1 MVALDKKIFSH
12 LLKNPKEITLDQSLS
27 LKKLIKQYP
36 FFQIAR
42 IIEIIGLKKYDH
54 LNFNKV
60 LKNCDIYSADRS
72 ILYDIIENQ
81 EIKKNNITVK
91 NIKILSSEKTKNSF
105 IDWLNISKPVSEN
118 TNNTLITK
126 FLKTNPKISSEKVK
140 TNKNLADDF
149 KLSKKEYMT
158 ETLAKVYFKQEKYNE
173 AIKAYEILCLK
184 YPEKISLFADQ
195 IKTIKN
201 SFQNK

>member
-60 LKNCDIYSADRS
+60 LKNCAIYSADRS

-118 TNNTLITK
+118 TNNTLITN

-201 SFQNK
+201 SLIK

>member
-42 IIEIIGLKKYDH
+42 IIEIIGLKKHDH

-60 LKNCDIYSADRS
+60 LKNCAIYSADRS

-118 TNNTLITK
+118 TNNTLITN

-201 SFQNK
+201 SLIK

>member
-27 LKKLIKQYP
+27 LKKLIKLYP

-42 IIEIIGLKKYDH
+42 IIEIIGLKKHDH

-60 LKNCDIYSADRS
+60 LKNCAIYSADRT

-118 TNNTLITK
+118 TNNTLITN

-201 SFQNK
+201 SLIK

>member
-1 MVALDKKIFSH
+1 MVVLDKKIFSH

-42 IIEIIGLKKYDH
+42 IIEIIGLKKHDH

-60 LKNCDIYSADRS
+60 LKNCAIYSADRS

-118 TNNTLITK
+118 TNNTLITN

-195 IKTIKN
+195 IKIIKN
-201 SFQNK
+201 SLIK

>member
-42 IIEIIGLKKYDH
+42 IIEIIGLKKHDH

-60 LKNCDIYSADRS
+60 LKNCAIYSADRT

-105 IDWLNISKPVSEN
+105 IDWLNITKPVSEN
-118 TNNTLITK
+118 TNNTLITN

-201 SFQNK
+201 SLIK

>member
-1 MVALDKKIFSH
+1 MVVLDKKIFSH

-42 IIEIIGLKKYDH
+42 IIEIIGLKKHDH

-60 LKNCDIYSADRS
+60 LKNCAIYSADRS

-118 TNNTLITK
+118 TNNTLITN

-201 SFQNK
+201 SLIK

>member
-42 IIEIIGLKKYDH
+42 IIEIIGLKKHDH

-60 LKNCDIYSADRS
+60 LKNCAIYSADRS

-118 TNNTLITK
+118 TNNTLITN
-126 FLKTNPKISSEKVK
+126 FLKTNRKISSEKVK

-195 IKTIKN
+195 IKTIKD
-201 SFQNK
+201 SLIK

>member
-60 LKNCDIYSADRS
+60 LKNCAIYSADRS

-118 TNNTLITK
+118 TNNTLITN

>member
-12 LLKNPKEITLDQSLS
+12 LLKNPEKITLDQSLS

-42 IIEIIGLKKYDH
+42 IIEIIGLKKHDH

-60 LKNCDIYSADRS
+60 LKNCAIYSADRS

-118 TNNTLITK
+118 TNNTLITN

-201 SFQNK
+201 SLIK

>member
-42 IIEIIGLKKYDH
+42 IIEIIGLKKHDH

-60 LKNCDIYSADRS
+60 LKNCAIYSADRS

-118 TNNTLITK
+118 TNNTLITN

>member
-42 IIEIIGLKKYDH
+42 IIEIIGLKKHDQ

-60 LKNCDIYSADRS
+60 LKNCAIYSADRS

-118 TNNTLITK
+118 TNNTLITN

-201 SFQNK
+201 SLIK

>member
-12 LLKNPKEITLDQSLS
+12 LLKNPEKITLDQSLS

-42 IIEIIGLKKYDH
+42 IIEIIGLKKHDH

-60 LKNCDIYSADRS
+60 LKNCAIYSADRT

-118 TNNTLITK
+118 TNNTLITN

-201 SFQNK
+201 SLIK

>member
-12 LLKNPKEITLDQSLS
+12 LLKNPEKITLDQSLS

-42 IIEIIGLKKYDH
+42 IIEIIGLKKHDH

-60 LKNCDIYSADRS
+60 LKNCAIYSADRT

-118 TNNTLITK
+118 TNNTLITN

-140 TNKNLADDF
+140 INKNLADDF

-201 SFQNK
+201 SLIK

>member
-1 MVALDKKIFSH
+1 M
-12 LLKNPKEITLDQSLS
+12 IT
-27 LKKLIKQYP
+27 
-36 FFQIAR
+36 
-42 IIEIIGLKKYDH
+42 
-54 LNFNKV
+54 N
-60 LKNCDIYSADRS
+60 
-72 ILYDIIENQ
+72 
-81 EIKKNNITVK
+81 
-91 NIKILSSEKTKNSF
+91 
-105 IDWLNISKPVSEN
+105 
-118 TNNTLITK
+118 

-201 SFQNK
+201 SLIK

>member
-42 IIEIIGLKKYDH
+42 IIEIIGLKKHDH

-60 LKNCDIYSADRS
+60 LKNCAIYSADRT

-118 TNNTLITK
+118 TNNTLITN

-201 SFQNK
+201 SLIK

>member
-42 IIEIIGLKKYDH
+42 IIEIIGLKKHDH

-60 LKNCDIYSADRS
+60 LKNCAIYSADRS

-118 TNNTLITK
+118 TNNTLITN

-195 IKTIKN
+195 IKIIKN
-201 SFQNK
+201 SLIK

>member
-42 IIEIIGLKKYDH
+42 IIEIIGLKKHDH

-60 LKNCDIYSADRS
+60 LKNCAIYSADRS

-118 TNNTLITK
+118 TNNTLITN

-184 YPEKISLFADQ
+184 YPEKISLFANQ

>member
-42 IIEIIGLKKYDH
+42 IIEIIGLKKHDH

-60 LKNCDIYSADRS
+60 LKNCAIYSADRS

-81 EIKKNNITVK
+81 RKKNNITVK

-118 TNNTLITK
+118 TNNTLITN

-201 SFQNK
+201 SLIK

>member
-42 IIEIIGLKKYDH
+42 IIEIIGLKKHDH

-60 LKNCDIYSADRS
+60 LKNCAIYSADRS

-118 TNNTLITK
+118 TNNTLITN

-158 ETLAKVYFKQEKYNE
+158 ETLAKVYFKQKKYSE

-201 SFQNK
+201 SLIK